1 MGNDLFETF
10 DNGSLR
16 LPESTAE
23 FADIPWTKHPAFD
36 GVELKHIVSAKD
48 TAGQFSY
55 HLVRIA
61 PGKSIG
67 NHIHETQLET
77 HGISRTVYRLYRVRC
92 VRKNTE
98 TRPCAVYLPPAITD
112 NADCAVRNEAECDV
126 AGVGV
131 RRVELHGVLIID
143 ALYAF
148 VFSVVDHVVF
158 HKINLC
164 GKTWATSP
172 LSAGNTSSCQSLCPA

>member
-10 DNGSLR
+10 DSGSLR

-23 FADIPWTKHPAFD
+23 FADIPWAKHPAFD

-77 HGISRTVYRLYRVRC
+77 HEVIAGSGVCINDGASIPYEPGVISVM
-92 VRKNTE
+92 
-98 TRPCAVYLPPAITD
+98 P
-112 NADCAVRNEAECDV
+112 
-126 AGVGV
+126 AGVPHEVNAGADG
-131 RRVELHGVLIID
+131 LFLFAKFMP
-143 ALYAF
+143 AL
-148 VFSVVDHVVF
+148 
-158 HKINLC
+158 C
-164 GKTWATSP
+164 
-172 LSAGNTSSCQSLCPA
+172 

>member
-16 LPESTAE
+16 LPKSTTE
-23 FADIPWTKHPAFD
+23 FADIPWAKHPAFD

-77 HGISRTVYRLYRVRC
+77 HEVIAGSGVCINDGVNIPYEPGVISVMPAGVPHE
-92 VRKNTE
+92 VNT
-98 TRPCAVYLPPAITD
+98 
-112 NADCAVRNEAECDV
+112 NADGLFLFAKFMP
-126 AGVGV
+126 
-131 RRVELHGVLIID
+131 
-143 ALYAF
+143 AL
-148 VFSVVDHVVF
+148 
-158 HKINLC
+158 C
-164 GKTWATSP
+164 
-172 LSAGNTSSCQSLCPA
+172 